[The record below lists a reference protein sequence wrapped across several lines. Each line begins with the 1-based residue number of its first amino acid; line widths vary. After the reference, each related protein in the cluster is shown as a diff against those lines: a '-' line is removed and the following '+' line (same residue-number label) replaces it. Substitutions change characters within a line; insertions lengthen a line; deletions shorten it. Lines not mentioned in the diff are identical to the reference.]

1 MKALID
7 RSRPLLCFV
16 HDARNPRPPRRLLE
30 IEDEEWARVDL
41 LQVRGKDLPA
51 GEMEELVRAWI
62 ARLAGLP
69 TRVVV
74 NDRLDVALAAGADG
88 VHLGQEDLPLDRARS
103 LAPPGFLLG
112 ASTHGRGELL
122 AAQRSGADYAGLG
135 AFFGTGTKPGA
146 GLLEPAGAGVLSTIP
161 DLEIPVL
168 AIGGI
173 TPARV
178 DEALRIPA
186 VTGVA
191 VSGAIQEAPDPGRAI
206 RDHHW
211 ALHAAWEELREVPTP

>member
-7 RSRPLLCFV
+7 RSRAVLCFV
-16 HDARNPRPPRRLLE
+16 HDARGSHPPQGLLE
-30 IEDEEWARVDL
+30 IEDDEWARVDL

-51 GEMEELVRAWI
+51 GELEELARVWI
-62 ARLAGLP
+62 ARLAGLS
-69 TRVVV
+69 TRVIV
-74 NDRLDVALAAGADG
+74 NDRLDVALATGADG
-88 VHLGQEDLPLDRARS
+88 VHLGQADVPIDRARS
-103 LAPPGFLLG
+103 LAPPGFLVG
-112 ASTHGRGELL
+112 ASTHGRVELL

-146 GLLEPAGAGVLSTIP
+146 RPLESARAGVLTTIP

-173 TPARV
+173 TPDKV
-178 DEALRIPA
+178 DEALQVPA

-191 VSGAIQEAPDPGRAI
+191 VSGAIQEASDPGRAI
-206 RDHHW
+206 RDLHG
-211 ALHAAWEELREVPTP
+211 ALQAAWEALREVPTP